1 MGVVQYGE
9 WILRVDLSRSQGFYE
24 GLPFDQR
31 IEMLNYI
38 QVCSLTEI
46 ESIQFFEQFGVDILK
61 PCYIQYFPL
70 EGNQI
75 MYTGSYYVFGEI
87 LEGELDNWDVVVG
100 QHCLSLTKG
109 NSEVPEQLH
118 GQIIE
123 ISFEVVLPWIIE
135 HPIPTP

>member
-1 MGVVQYGE
+1 MGDLQYGE
-9 WILRVDLSRSQGFYE
+9 WILRVDLSRTQGFYE

-46 ESIQFFEQFGVDILK
+46 ESIQFFEQFGMDILK
-61 PCYIQYFPL
+61 PCYIQYLPL
-70 EGNQI
+70 EGNKI

-135 HPIPTP
+135 YPIPTP

>member
-1 MGVVQYGE
+1 MGDVQYGD
-9 WILRVDLSRSQGFYE
+9 WILRVDLSRTQRFYN
-24 GLPFDQR
+24 GLAFNQR

-38 QVCSLTEI
+38 QACSITEM
-46 ESIQFFEQFGVDILK
+46 ESIQFFEQFGMDILK
-61 PCYIQYFPL
+61 PCDIQCFPL
-70 EGNQI
+70 EGGQI

-109 NSEVPEQLH
+109 NSEVPEQLY

-123 ISFEVVLPWIIE
+123 ISFEVVLPWMIE